1 MVSLMLPSGV
11 PLLHTALGHAYLQL
25 DVYEENGSSTRVR
38 GASEGEKMPKKE
50 DEVQERNRSWLVDG
64 NS

>member
-11 PLLHTALGHAYLQL
+11 PLLHTAAGHVFLQL
-25 DVYEENGSSTRVR
+25 DVYGENCCSPKVQ

-50 DEVQERNRSWLVDG
+50 GEVQERNRSLLGDG